1 MDKTI
6 LSDNE
11 INQILNFWF
20 YNNEFQKFWFDTSVD
35 EYIKLTYSDLLSNLE
50 QKIEHI
56 VTYCCN
62 KELFTTEAGRN
73 EALVIIIIF
82 DQFTRNIFRN
92 TNKSIFTKNDKYAFS
107 ISKFIIENSFDLL
120 YNMSQRLFLLLP
132 YRHQKHYTEMQIY
145 AKYLDIV
152 LERITLYKNNITT
165 MILSPL
171 SPNEIDLL
179 DRFTIATL
187 KNYTELYDY
196 DVEIN
201 QNINS
206 SYHTYNLLEKYSN
219 NILDVRCYNFPQ
231 NPIFSER
238 FNSITQNLI
247 KSEELFIVMKQFIET
262 NFSNNN
268 NNIIGVSLSG
278 GIDSM
283 VSTYILKH
291 MEHLGIIN
299 KVVAVH
305 IYYGNRP
312 DSMNETNFIKDWCNF
327 YDIPL
332 IVKYIKYMKRDL
344 GLVDRNFYEEET
356 RKIRFNTY
364 KLANKIFD
372 NKIIGFCLGHHKD
385 DIAENIFM
393 NIMKGRDILDI
404 CVMKPISVLDT
415 VMILRPFLSNHK
427 SDIYNFSDKYAIP
440 YTKDTTPSW
449 SCRGVMRQTIFPL
462 LEKQFGNFNVH
473 LNKLGERSNDL
484 HKEKEQQINYFFD
497 SIVFEKYGCKINKL
511 DELLNK
517 NTKNNT
523 NSDIFWTRFLVKIF
537 HTMNA
542 SMTKSKTI
550 KPFINWFNNTKNNI
564 FKFSNNYIAV
574 IHLDNLYLIKLFN
587 YTDWKITIVHK
598 IELEKEK
605 EIRNKITYNDVI
617 KGVITYTEKYL
628 DRSPIKIFEKYELLD
643 KKDSTKKLFSDIYH
657 IHNFIPK
664 CSSGLFKALDTEIEQ
679 NALITIQIK
688 EINDNL

>member
-1 MDKTI
+1 MNKTI
-6 LSDNE
+6 LSDIE

-20 YNNEFQKFWFDTSVD
+20 NNNNNEFQKFWFDSSVD

-92 TNKSIFTKNDKYAFS
+92 TNKNIFTKNDKYAFT
-107 ISKFIIENSFDLL
+107 ISKFIIENSFDLM

-152 LERITLYKNNITT
+152 LERITLYKDNKT
-165 MILSPL
+165 L

-187 KNYTELYDY
+187 KNYTELHDY

-201 QNINS
+201 TNINS
-206 SYHTYNLLEKYSN
+206 HDHTYNLLEKYSN
-219 NILDVRCYNFPQ
+219 NILDVRCYNFSQ

-238 FNSITQNLI
+238 FNNTIQNLI

-262 NFSNNN
+262 NYNNNNNN

-283 VSTYILKH
+283 VTTFILKH
-291 MEHLGIIN
+291 MEQLGLIN

-312 DSMNETNFIKDWCNF
+312 DSMNETNFIKDWCKF
-327 YDIPL
+327 YDIPV
-332 IVKYIKYMKRDL
+332 IVKYIRYMKRDL

-427 SDIYNFSDKYAIP
+427 SDIYNFSDKYSIP

-511 DELLNK
+511 DELLSK
-517 NTKNNT
+517 NT

-550 KPFINWFNNTKNNI
+550 KPFINWFNNTKNNM

-574 IHLDNLYLIKLFN
+574 IHLDNLYLIKLFK
-587 YTDWKITIVHK
+587 YTDWKITIAPQ
-598 IELEKEK
+598 LEK
-605 EIRNKITYNDVI
+605 EIRDKITYDDAI
-617 KGVITYTEKYL
+617 KGLITYTEKYI
-628 DRSPIKIFEKYELLD
+628 DRSPIKIFDKYESLD

-664 CSSGLFKALDTEIEQ
+664 CTSGLFKVLDTEIEQ
-679 NALITIQIK
+679 NAQITIQLK
-688 EINDNL
+688 QCNEEI

>member
-1 MDKTI
+1 MNKTI
-6 LSDNE
+6 LSDIE

-20 YNNEFQKFWFDTSVD
+20 HNNINNNEFQKFWFDSSVD
-35 EYIKLTYSDLLSNLE
+35 EYIKLTYSDLLSNLQ

-107 ISKFIIENSFDLL
+107 ISKFIIENSFDLM
-120 YNMSQRLFLLLP
+120 YNTSQRLFLLLP
-132 YRHQKHYTEMQIY
+132 YRHQKHYTETHIY

-152 LERITLYKNNITT
+152 LERIGLYKDIRTT
-165 MILSPL
+165 MLS

-187 KNYTELYDY
+187 KNYTELHDY

-201 QNINS
+201 QNINLCD
-206 SYHTYNLLEKYSN
+206 HTYNLLEKYSN
-219 NILDVRCYNFPQ
+219 NILDIRCYNFPQ

-238 FNSITQNLI
+238 FNSVIQNLI

-262 NFSNNN
+262 NFNN

-283 VSTYILKH
+283 VTTFILKH
-291 MEHLGIIN
+291 MEQLGLIN

-312 DSMNETNFIKDWCNF
+312 DSMNETNFIKDWCKF

-332 IVKYIKYMKRDL
+332 IVKYIRYMKRDL

-385 DIAENIFM
+385 DHIENIFM

-415 VMILRPFLSNHK
+415 VMILRPFLSNPK
-427 SDIYNFSDKYAIP
+427 LDIYNFSDKYFIP

-497 SIVFEKYGCKINKL
+497 SIVFENYGCKINKL
-511 DELLNK
+511 DELLNKNSK

-574 IHLDNLYLIKLFN
+574 IHLNNLYLIKLSN
-587 YTDWKITIVHK
+587 YTDWKIIIVHQ
-598 IELEKEK
+598 IELEKE
-605 EIRNKITYNDVI
+605 IRDKITYDDVI
-617 KGVITYTEKYL
+617 KGVITYTEKYI
-628 DRSPIKIFEKYELLD
+628 DRSPIKIFEKYE
-643 KKDSTKKLFSDIYH
+643 
-657 IHNFIPK
+657 
-664 CSSGLFKALDTEIEQ
+664 EE
-679 NALITIQIK
+679 
-688 EINDNL
+688 E

>member
-1 MDKTI
+1 MNKTI
-6 LSDNE
+6 LSDIE

-20 YNNEFQKFWFDTSVD
+20 NNNNNEFQKFWFDSSVD

-73 EALVIIIIF
+73 EAIVIIIIL
-82 DQFTRNIFRN
+82 DQFTRNIFRKN
-92 TNKSIFTKNDKYAFS
+92 NNNNNNKEFTKNDKYAFS

-132 YRHQKHYTEMQIY
+132 YRHQKHYTETHIY

-152 LERITLYKNNITT
+152 LERIALYKDNRT
-165 MILSPL
+165 L
-171 SPNEIDLL
+171 SPNEINLL

-187 KNYTELYDY
+187 KNYTELHDY

-201 QNINS
+201 QNINLCDN
-206 SYHTYNLLEKYSN
+206 TYNLLEKYSN
-219 NILDVRCYNFPQ
+219 NILDVRCYNFSQ

-238 FNSITQNLI
+238 FNSVIQNLI

-262 NFSNNN
+262 NYNNNNN
-268 NNIIGVSLSG
+268 NNIFGVSLSG

-283 VSTYILKH
+283 VTTFILKH
-291 MEHLGIIN
+291 MEQFGIIN

-312 DSMNETNFIKDWCNF
+312 DSMNETNFIKDWCKF

-332 IVKYIKYMKRDL
+332 IIKYIRYMKRDL

-364 KLANKIFD
+364 KLANKLFD

-385 DIAENIFM
+385 DHIENIFM

-427 SDIYNFSDKYAIP
+427 SDIYNFSDKYSIP
-440 YTKDTTPSW
+440 YTRDTTPSW

-517 NTKNNT
+517 NI

-550 KPFINWFNNTKNNI
+550 KPFINWFNNTKNNM

-587 YTDWKITIVHK
+587 YTDWKITIVPQL
-598 IELEKEK
+598 ELEKE
-605 EIRNKITYNDVI
+605 IRDKITYDNVI
-617 KGVITYTEKYL
+617 KGVITYTEKYI
-628 DRSPIKIFEKYELLD
+628 DRSPIKIFDKYKSLD

-664 CSSGLFKALDTEIEQ
+664 CTSGLFKVLDTEIEQ
-679 NALITIQIK
+679 NALITIQLK
-688 EINDNL
+688 QSNEEI

>member
-1 MDKTI
+1 MNKTI
-6 LSDNE
+6 LSDIE

-20 YNNEFQKFWFDTSVD
+20 NNNNNEFQKFWFDSSVD

-56 VTYCCN
+56 VTYCCD

-82 DQFTRNIFRN
+82 DQFSRNIFRN

-120 YNMSQRLFLLLP
+120 YNTSQRLFLLLP
-132 YRHQKHYTEMQIY
+132 YRHQKHYTETHIY

-152 LERITLYKNNITT
+152 LERIALYKDIRTT
-165 MILSPL
+165 MLL

-187 KNYTELYDY
+187 KNYTELHDY

-201 QNINS
+201 QNINLCD
-206 SYHTYNLLEKYSN
+206 HTYNLLQKYSN
-219 NILDVRCYNFPQ
+219 NILDVRCYNFPH

-238 FNSITQNLI
+238 FNSVIQNLI

-262 NFSNNN
+262 NFNN

-283 VSTYILKH
+283 VTTFILKH
-291 MEHLGIIN
+291 MEQLGIIN

-312 DSMNETNFIKDWCNF
+312 DSMNETNFIKDWCKF

-332 IVKYIKYMKRDL
+332 IVKYIRYMKRDL

-364 KLANKIFD
+364 KLANKLFD

-385 DIAENIFM
+385 DRIENIFM

-404 CVMKPISVLDT
+404 CVMKPISVLDS
-415 VMILRPFLSNHK
+415 VMILRPFLSNPK
-427 SDIYNFSDKYAIP
+427 SDIYSFSDKYFIP
-440 YTKDTTPSW
+440 YTKDTTPIW
-449 SCRGVMRQTIFPL
+449 SCRGVIRQTIFPL

-511 DELLNK
+511 KLLNK
-517 NTKNNT
+517 NNKNNT

-550 KPFINWFNNTKNNI
+550 KPFINWFNNTKNNM

-587 YTDWKITIVHK
+587 YTDWKITIASQ
-598 IELEKEK
+598 IEIEK
-605 EIRNKITYNDVI
+605 EIRDKITYDDVI
-617 KGVITYTEKYL
+617 KGLITYTEKYI
-628 DRSPIKIFEKYELLD
+628 DRSPIKIFDKYELLD

-664 CSSGLFKALDTEIEQ
+664 CSSGLFKVLDTETEQ
-679 NALITIQIK
+679 NALIMIQIK
-688 EINDNL
+688 QLNDDL